1 LACSKKC
8 GALPVQFLNT
18 LDRCLVCHLTVSKIH
33 RRRAQRRL
41 RNRCSHA
48 WSSTVGIPFYI
59 GSVAGAGVA
68 AIGLGATAAATV
80 AGAVLGGVAG
90 AGLGAV
96 LAGAVIRRRAEQVKE
111 QLAEGGMVL
120 WVSLGDADDADA
132 ERCALQILRK
142 AGARD
147 IHVHEFAREWTPKDR
162 PFSEV
167 QFDPFLW
174 WPGDRGQE

>member
-1 LACSKKC
+1 
-8 GALPVQFLNT
+8 VT
-18 LDRCLVCHLTVSKIH
+18 
-33 RRRAQRRL
+33 
-41 RNRCSHA
+41 
-48 WSSTVGIPFYI
+48 
-59 GSVAGAGVA
+59 

-80 AGAVLGGVAG
+80 AGAVVGGVAG

-96 LAGAVIRRRAEQVKE
+96 LAGAVIRRRAEQAKE

-120 WVSLGDADDADA
+120 VSVGDADA
-132 ERCALQILRK
+132 ERGALQILRK

-147 IHVHEFAREWTPKDR
+147 IPVHEFEREWTLKDR